1 MSRVTIVLSSP
12 AFADGG
18 AIPARY
24 SRDGADVPPPLRW
37 SGIPAGTAELAL
49 VLVDPDAPRG
59 TFVHWIVAGLDPTLD
74 GIEDG
79 APTHKV
85 EGMNS
90 WGEIGYGGPQ
100 PPPDD
105 PPHRYVFT
113 LYALAEPSKLVRG
126 ARYVDFVDAIRGK
139 ELTEGRLVGLF
150 AR

>member
-1 MSRVTIVLSSP
+1 VTIVLTSP

-18 AIPARY
+18 VIPARY
-24 SRDGADVPPPLRW
+24 ARDGDDVPPPLRW

-49 VLVDPDAPRG
+49 VLVDHDAPRG
-59 TFVHWIVAGLDPTLD
+59 AFIHWIVAGLDPTLD

-79 APTHKV
+79 AATRKV
-85 EGMNS
+85 EGVNS

-100 PPPDD
+100 PPRGD

-113 LYALAEPSKLVRG
+113 LYALAEPSKLVEG

-139 ELTEGRLVGLF
+139 ELTEGRLVGRY